1 MTSMTNGKRKGR
13 EGSWTEARERRMKA
27 LRAAFV
33 KKEGNGRLKGGE
45 AGVGEIG
52 RFTVVS
58 TP

>member
-1 MTSMTNGKRKGR
+1 MTNGKRKGR

-52 RFTVVS
+52 RFTVVC

>member
-1 MTSMTNGKRKGR
+1 MTNGKRKGR
-13 EGSWTEARERRMKA
+13 EGEGEEDESTSCGIC
-27 LRAAFV
+27 

-52 RFTVVS
+52 RFTAVS